1 MEIGFSIIMPN
12 YNSLFLERA
21 IKSVIDQ
28 TFNVWELIIIDNYSE
43 NFPDKLLERLNDKR
57 INYHKFKNNNNI
69 AKSRNYGITK
79 AKYDWIAFLDSDDV
93 WDPKKLFE
101 VKKVLDSN
109 NADLIYH
116 AMYYLPKPFGFMK
129 KKILNLSN
137 YINEPI
143 FDSLIKNGNGIA
155 NSSVVVKKEKLINID
170 LISEKNEK
178 FSWEDFDCWLRL
190 AFKKNKFYFIN
201 KVLGYIWIGRGR
213 VSNDEQLYVNSKNFV
228 KIYKN
233 SITDILGKNNIRPI
247 WISNI
252 YANYFFKKKQY
263 FKSFY
268 FLKCILKK
276 SFKLKIKYIISYLV
290 ILFKKCAL

>member
-12 YNSLFLERA
+12 YNSLFIERA

-28 TFNVWELIIIDNYSE
+28 TFNIWELIIIDNYSE
-43 NFPDKLLERLNDKR
+43 NFPDKLLERFNDKR
-57 INYHKFKNNNNI
+57 INFYKFRNNNNI

-93 WDPKKLFE
+93 WEPKKLIE
-101 VKKVLDSN
+101 VKKVLDKKN
-109 NADLIYH
+109 FDLIYH
-116 AMYYLPKPFGFMK
+116 AMYYLPKSLGFIK
-129 KKILNLSN
+129 KKISNLSN
-137 YINEPI
+137 YIEEPI
-143 FDSLIKNGNGIA
+143 FDTLVKNGNGIA

-190 AFKKNKFYFIN
+190 ALKKNKFYFIN
-201 KVLGYIWIGRGR
+201 KSLGYIWTGSGR
-213 VSNDEQLYVNSKNFV
+213 VSNDRQLYTNSKNFIKV
-228 KIYKN
+228 YKN
-233 SITDILGKNNIRPI
+233 SITDILGKTNKRPM
-247 WISNI
+247 WILYI

-268 FLKCILKK
+268 FMKCVKEK
-276 SFKLKIKYIISYLV
+276 SFKLKIKYIIAQLM
-290 ILFKKCAL
+290 IFFKKRAL